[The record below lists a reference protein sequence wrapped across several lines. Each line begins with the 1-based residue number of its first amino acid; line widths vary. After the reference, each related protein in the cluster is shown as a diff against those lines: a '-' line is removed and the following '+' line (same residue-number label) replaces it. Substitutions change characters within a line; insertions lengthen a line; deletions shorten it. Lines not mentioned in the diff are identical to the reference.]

1 MSEIATAVP
10 EPIDDED
17 GAGAV
22 GGSVT
27 LKGGGRGLEI
37 LVSGTPTLEALTQQ
51 LTELLSAAPSFF
63 AGNRA
68 RVVVDGVLPQGALGR
83 LEEVATRFDLRL
95 FEVGPIG
102 PKRTG
107 PEPGPVG
114 SMTRGRTPRDLAMG
128 SGDTMLAAVSS
139 PVPVPIPAPEPPAI
153 EPPSVEIEII
163 AEPEPEPEDDHKP
176 RTVVGPVRSGVIL
189 EHRGD
194 IIVIGDVNPGA
205 EIRTEGNIVVLGR
218 MRGVAHAGIGREAG
232 FILALTLQPQQ
243 LRIGRRVACAGDAKQ
258 VPDGAEIAFITGETI
273 VVERFCG
280 RLPSGLA
287 ATL

>member
-1 MSEIATAVP
+1 LDGAENPMSETATAVP

-17 GAGAV
+17 GAGAL

-37 LVSGTPTLEALTQQ
+37 LVSGTPTLDALTRQ

-68 RVVVDGVLPQGALGR
+68 RVVVDGVLPPGALGR
-83 LEEVATRFDLRL
+83 LEDVATRFELRL

-102 PKRTG
+102 TK
-107 PEPGPVG
+107 
-114 SMTRGRTPRDLAMG
+114 RTPRELALG
-128 SGDTMLAAVSS
+128 SGDTLLAAVSS
-139 PVPVPIPAPEPPAI
+139 PVPVPVGEPVAV

-163 AEPEPEPEDDHKP
+163 AEPEPEPDTKP

-194 IIVIGDVNPGA
+194 LIVIGDVNPGA
-205 EIRTEGNIVVLGR
+205 ELRTEGNIVVLGR

-232 FILALTLQPQQ
+232 FILALKLQPQQ
-243 LRIGRRVACAGDAKQ
+243 LRIGRRVACAGDGDHAR
-258 VPDGAEIAFITGETI
+258 DGAEIAFITGETI

-287 ATL
+287 ASM

>member
-1 MSEIATAVP
+1 MSETATAVP
-10 EPIDDED
+10 EPIDDEA
-17 GAGAV
+17 GAGAL

-37 LVSGTPTLEALTQQ
+37 LVSGTPTLEALTTQ
-51 LTELLSAAPSFF
+51 LTELLSAAPGFF

-68 RVVVDGVLPQGALGR
+68 RVVVDGVLPPGALGR
-83 LEEVATRFDLRL
+83 LEEVASRFELRL

-102 PKRTG
+102 TKR
-107 PEPGPVG
+107 
-114 SMTRGRTPRDLAMG
+114 SPRELALG
-128 SGDTMLAAVSS
+128 SGDTLLAVSS
-139 PVPVPIPAPEPPAI
+139 PVPIPVPGPAAV

-163 AEPEPEPEDDHKP
+163 AEPEPPPEDDRKP
-176 RTVVGPVRSGVIL
+176 RTVMGPVRSGVIL

-205 EIRTEGNIVVLGR
+205 ELRTEGNIVVLGR
-218 MRGVAHAGIGREAG
+218 MRGVAHAAIGRDAG
-232 FILALTLQPQQ
+232 FILALKLQPQQ
-243 LRIGRRVACAGDAKQ
+243 LRIGRRVACAGDGDH

-287 ATL
+287 ASM

>member
-17 GAGAV
+17 GAGAL

-37 LVSGTPTLEALTQQ
+37 LVSGTPTLEALTAQ

-83 LEEVATRFDLRL
+83 LEEVATRFELRL

-102 PKRTG
+102 TKRSG
-107 PEPGPVG
+107 PEARG
-114 SMTRGRTPRDLAMG
+114 SRGRTPQELAMG
-128 SGDTMLAAVSS
+128 SGDTMVAVSS
-139 PVPVPIPAPEPPAI
+139 PVPIPVPEPAAI

-163 AEPEPEPEDDHKP
+163 TEPEPVDDHKP
-176 RTVVGPVRSGVIL
+176 RTVVGPVRSGMVL

-194 IIVIGDVNPGA
+194 LIVIGDVNPGA
-205 EIRTEGNIVVLGR
+205 ELRTEGNIVVLGR

-243 LRIGRRVACAGDAKQ
+243 LRIGRRVACAGDGAH
-258 VPDGAEIAFITGETI
+258 VPNGAEIAFITGETI

-287 ATL
+287 ASM

>member
-1 MSEIATAVP
+1 
-10 EPIDDED
+10 
-17 GAGAV
+17 
-22 GGSVT
+22 
-27 LKGGGRGLEI
+27 
-37 LVSGTPTLEALTQQ
+37 
-51 LTELLSAAPSFF
+51 
-63 AGNRA
+63 
-68 RVVVDGVLPQGALGR
+68 
-83 LEEVATRFDLRL
+83 
-95 FEVGPIG
+95 
-102 PKRTG
+102 
-107 PEPGPVG
+107 
-114 SMTRGRTPRDLAMG
+114 MG
-128 SGDTMLAAVSS
+128 SGDTMVAVPEHI
-139 PVPVPIPAPEPPAI
+139 PVPVPEAAAV
-153 EPPSVEIEII
+153 EPPSVEIEVI
-163 AEPEPEPEDDHKP
+163 AEPEPEDDHKP

-205 EIRTEGNIVVLGR
+205 ELRTEGNIVVLGR

-287 ATL
+287 ATM

>member
-1 MSEIATAVP
+1 MSESATAVP

-17 GAGAV
+17 GAGAL

-27 LKGGGRGLEI
+27 LKGGARGLEI

-68 RVVVDGVLPQGALGR
+68 RVVVDGVLPPGALSR
-83 LEEVATRFDLRL
+83 LEDVATRFDLRL

-102 PKRTG
+102 KKH
-107 PEPGPVG
+107 
-114 SMTRGRTPRDLAMG
+114 TPRDLALG
-128 SGDTMLAAVSS
+128 SGDTILAAVSS
-139 PVPVPIPAPEPPAI
+139 PVPVPIPAPVPPSI

-163 AEPEPEPEDDHKP
+163 AEPEPEPDDDLKP
-176 RTVVGPVRSGVIL
+176 RTVVGPVRSGVRL

-218 MRGVAHAGIGREAG
+218 MRGIAHAGIGREAG

>member
-17 GAGAV
+17 GAGAL

-51 LTELLSAAPSFF
+51 LTELLSAAPTFF

-68 RVVVDGVLPQGALGR
+68 RVVVDGVLPAGALGR
-83 LEEVATRFDLRL
+83 LEDVATRFDLRL

-102 PKRTG
+102 TKRTG
-107 PEPGPVG
+107 PEPAG
-114 SMTRGRTPRDLAMG
+114 STTRRRTPRELAMG
-128 SGDTMLAAVSS
+128 SGDTILAAVSS
-139 PVPVPIPAPEPPAI
+139 PVPVPIPAAGPAEI

-163 AEPEPEPEDDHKP
+163 AEPETEADHKP
-176 RTVVGPVRSGVIL
+176 RTVMGPVRSGVIL